1 MISIGF
7 PSSYIQGAGLLEK
20 FGKLIAPL
28 GKKPLVIADAFI
40 RELYGEQLKVSLSL
54 TGCELHF
61 ATFIGEC
68 SPSAIDIAAQEAR
81 DHGCDCVIGFGGGKA
96 IDTAKGVK
104 IEIGFPVIVA
114 PTIASNDSPT
124 SRLAITYS
132 ESGEFIGPRFLTT
145 NPELVLVDTQI
156 IAQAPVRFFVAGIGD
171 ALVTKFEA
179 EQCLLSGTNNFFGG
193 ASPQAAICL
202 ADLCYRIVREH
213 GASAVQAI
221 KDKVVNDAVEKVTEA
236 NILLSGLGFE
246 ACGVAGAHAIGMA
259 FSLLSEVHG
268 TLHGEEVAVGLVVQ
282 FVLEGRDESFIFDML
297 EFYQSIGLPAS
308 LKDIG
313 LNNPSDEQIRLVSD
327 FAARPGSRLH
337 NMARTMN
344 SDIVFNAI
352 KKATAIVENYRAV

>member
-7 PSSYIQGAGLLEK
+7 PSSYIQGSGLLEN
-20 FGKLIAPL
+20 FGELVSPI
-28 GKKPLVIADAFI
+28 GKKPLVIADAFV
-40 RELYGEQLKVSLSL
+40 RELYGERLKASLFSA
-54 TGCELHF
+54 GCFGYF
-61 ATFIGEC
+61 AEFKGEC
-68 SPSAIDIAAQEAR
+68 SPSAIDLAVQEAR

-124 SRLAITYS
+124 SRLAITYT
-132 ESGEFIGPRFLTT
+132 ESGAFIGPRFLAS
-145 NPELVLVDTQI
+145 NPELIIVDTAI
-156 IAQAPVRFFVAGIGD
+156 IAQAPARFFVAGIGD

-213 GASAVQAI
+213 GESAVQSI
-221 KDKVVNDAVEKVTEA
+221 KAKVVNDAVEKVTEA

-259 FSLLSEVHG
+259 FSLLPEVHG
-268 TLHGEEVAVGLVVQ
+268 TLHGEEVAVGLIVQ
-282 FVLEGRDESFIFDML
+282 FVLEGRDEPFIFDML
-297 EFYQSIGLPAS
+297 EFYQSIGLSAS

-313 LNNPSDEQIRLVSD
+313 LNNPTDEQIRLVAD
-327 FAARPGSRLH
+327 FAARSGSRLH
-337 NMARTMN
+337 NMSRPMD
-344 SDIVFNAI
+344 SDIVFEAI
-352 KKATAIVENYRAV
+352 KKATAIVEDYRSI